1 MIEIS
6 SHHRELAQVMLWQLE
21 SKRLRVSLSAL
32 PDGRSIR
39 VVDERNPAWYQAF
52 CARYRAGRKR
62 PRQRAKH
69 DTLIKRQLTLN
80 GLQDLIDG
88 KKSTVYTQ
96 RLADEIEIIAAQL
109 VKNKR
114 YFEEFYHG

>member
-1 MIEIS
+1 
-6 SHHRELAQVMLWQLE
+6 MLWQLE
-21 SKRLRVSLSAL
+21 RKKLSVSLSAL

-39 VVDERNPAWYQAF
+39 VVDEHSPAWYQAF

-69 DTLIKRQLTLN
+69 DTLIKRQGTLK

-96 RLADEIEIIAAQL
+96 RLADEIEMIAAQL
-109 VKNKR
+109 AKNKR
-114 YFEEFYHG
+114 YLEEFYYG